1 MKIALLTL
9 LRLLCTTSATT
20 RETSTSAIE
29 ADEIEPT
36 LQFLKKN
43 SRTSTRPRF
52 RGGPRTVRG
61 PEQRGMHHKNYDRQ
75 PTYVNQI
82 ADVFNIY
89 CVV

>member
-36 LQFLKKN
+36 HQFIKKKLIKQFAYSN
-43 SRTSTRPRF
+43 EAP
-52 RGGPRTVRG
+52 
-61 PEQRGMHHKNYDRQ
+61 
-75 PTYVNQI
+75 I
-82 ADVFNIY
+82 
-89 CVV
+89 